1 MIVLCILR
9 EPFNLI
15 SQLAIYYA
23 GPPTFYLVTALVDK
37 IEVSRLQ
44 NLPVKHPIKFSG
56 IISWAG
62 RSSLE
67 VSISLHQLR
76 EASSSGTFHDAPGS
90 HSKLDR
96 FTSAPAP
103 PGFEWHHLMDARFL
117 MVARDAR
124 THKAHAVNP
133 LDLRTP
139 IERAMSERGDHR
151 SASRK
156 RFDTESVLR
165 TVPTAYE
172 SEQVHR
178 MFLAS
183 LDVAAGSLNAR
194 LKPPNT
200 TWLTDTALKTLMVC
214 HAEERNI
221 HNKIFGGFLMRQVRV
236 ITLLYLSL

>member
-1 MIVLCILR
+1 M
-9 EPFNLI
+9 
-15 SQLAIYYA
+15 
-23 GPPTFYLVTALVDK
+23 TALVDK
-37 IEVSRLQ
+37 IELSRLQ

-56 IISWAG
+56 LISWAG

-67 VSISLHQLR
+67 VSMSLHQLR
-76 EASSSGTFHDAPGS
+76 EACGTFHDAPGA

-96 FTSAPAP
+96 FTKAPAP

-124 THKAHAVNP
+124 THKAHAVNS

-139 IERAMSERGDHR
+139 VEVAMAESGDHR
-151 SASRK
+151 SARRK

-165 TVPTAYE
+165 TVPTQYE

-178 MFLAS
+178 MFLSS

-200 TWLTDTALKTLMVC
+200 VWLTDTALKTLMVC

-221 HNKIFGGFLMRQVRV
+221 HNKIFGGFLMRQVR
-236 ITLLYLSL
+236 ILNSQALFIENEINASQA